1 MRHLKSGRKLN
12 RTASHR
18 KAMLGN
24 LAVSILEHERVTTT
38 TAKAKEVRGVVER
51 LITYGKNNTLHSIRI
66 AAKTIRDKDILKKL
80 FDDIGPAYQDRNGGY
95 TRVIKVGERK
105 GDNAELSIIELVGRN
120 GDEPRQRKKKTA
132 AKPKKV
138 AAKKTAKKAT
148 TATKEAEKAAPAEKK
163 EDADNA

>member
-51 LITYGKNNTLHSIRI
+51 LITYGKNNALHSIRT
-66 AAKTIRDKDILKKL
+66 AAKTIKDKDILKKL
-80 FDDIGPAYQDRNGGY
+80 FDDIGPSYKDRNGGY
-95 TRVIKVGERK
+95 TRVIKIGERK

-120 GDEPRQRKKKTA
+120 GDEPRKRKKKSS
-132 AKPKKV
+132 
-138 AAKKTAKKAT
+138 AKKTASKKTVTAKKAE
-148 TATKEAEKAAPAEKK
+148 AAEKSAEKT
-163 EDADNA
+163 EE